1 MNTTPVHELYLA
13 GVAGLSLI
21 LPFVAKALGPVNAA
35 GPKPWLRT
43 VWTGQALGALGG
55 LLIIFSPLYP
65 AYGLGLAAAS
75 CALFGASLR
84 RQVRLLQ
91 LRSA

>member
-1 MNTTPVHELYLA
+1 MNTDPVHELYLA
-13 GVAGLSLI
+13 GVAALSLI
-21 LPFVAKALGPVNAA
+21 LPFMAKALGLVNAV

-43 VWTGQALGALGG
+43 VWTGQVFGAVGG
-55 LLIIFSPLYP
+55 LLIIFSPLHP

-75 CALFGASLR
+75 CALFGALLR